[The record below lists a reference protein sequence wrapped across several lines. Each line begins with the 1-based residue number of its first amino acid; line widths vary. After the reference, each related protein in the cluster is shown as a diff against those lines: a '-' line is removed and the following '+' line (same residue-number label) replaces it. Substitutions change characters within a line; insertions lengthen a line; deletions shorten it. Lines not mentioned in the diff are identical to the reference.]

1 MHSFGCLLEPLG
13 NQLDP
18 CRANTSWDLCNVT
31 ERYLRMHKTVS
42 AGTFIESQR
51 YAEMPRETPREAL
64 RAVRETP
71 RDVQRTCRDVQRA
84 FRMLRRTIVD
94 ASGRAQEQRD
104 AKIDAKKRSEMRSTI
119 PRGTPRTLRD
129 ALRDNQRS
137 AQRQQEQLYCCETKQ
152 ILNALVLCWF
162 CSVLHDVKAA
172 RTRPSRQDF
181 CQGNLTWALQA

>member
-1 MHSFGCLLEPLG
+1 
-13 NQLDP
+13 
-18 CRANTSWDLCNVT
+18 
-31 ERYLRMHKTVS
+31 MHKTVS

-104 AKIDAKKRSEMRSTI
+104 AKIDTKKRSEMRSTI

-129 ALRDNQRS
+129 ARRDNQRS
-137 AQRQQEQLYCCETKQ
+137 AQLQQEQLCCETKQ
-152 ILNALVLCWF
+152 ILNVLGLCWF
-162 CSVLHDVKAA
+162 CGVLHDVKAA